1 MLGVYASAA
10 VILLASLVLGRALL
24 HIVGLSVHTW
34 LGGVVGF
41 AVLTIACPLLIRLP
55 GRGITVAV
63 LLGLVMIGGMLYL
76 WREDRGGRLL
86 ARRTHAAEPAGG
98 DAAEMGPPGEGHPQ
112 STWAL
117 GLLVALIILVATSL
131 PFAFNE
137 RNGVLGEGVYTNDQ
151 AAQLYWTD
159 WLQHGL
165 GPEPNA
171 VRFGYP
177 TGPQSVAATV
187 AEATNTSLL
196 DSFNGLLLAIPI
208 LTGLTALGVMGALS
222 PPRRVIAA
230 SLTALPFL
238 AASFLAQSA
247 FKETAMALLV
257 LAFAVALGELG
268 RHLPSGDNQPH
279 PRRAMVVVLILLA
292 T

>member
-10 VILLASLVLGRALL
+10 AILVASLVLGRALL

-55 GRGITVAV
+55 GRGTTVAI
-63 LLGLVMIGGMLYL
+63 LLALITIAAMLYL
-76 WREDRGGRLL
+76 WWEDRGGRLL
-86 ARRTHAAEPAGG
+86 ARRSPAAQPHRDQPEIQA
-98 DAAEMGPPGEGHPQ
+98 PGEGRPQ
-112 STWAL
+112 SSWAL
-117 GLLVALIILVATSL
+117 GVLVALIVLVAASL

-137 RNGVLGEGVYTNDQ
+137 RDGVLGEGIYTNDQ
-151 AAQLYWTD
+151 GAQLFWTD
-159 WLQHGL
+159 WLQHGV

-171 VRFGYP
+171 VRLGYP
-177 TGPQSVAATV
+177 TGPQAVAAAS

-196 DSFNGLLLAIPI
+196 DSFNGLLLAIPVLTALAALAALGDLPPARRAI
-208 LTGLTALGVMGALS
+208 GASLTGL
-222 PPRRVIAA
+222 PY
-230 SLTALPFL
+230 L

-257 LAFAVALGELG
+257 LAFAVALQSVS
-268 RHLPSGDNQPH
+268 R
-279 PRRAMVVVLILLA
+279 V
-292 T
+292 